1 MAGGRSYIAA
11 VLRRAALVLCALAAA
26 LAVAAPAATA
36 KTRVTKLHV
45 GDAFIVSGQTGSRKG
60 QVRRAVGLVVV
71 RGRWNKGK
79 WFVLTT
85 TRTDVN
91 GNYKFRIRPSR
102 HGVLQIGI
110 LTPDRL
116 DRRYELRV
124 S

>member
-1 MAGGRSYIAA
+1 MRA
-11 VLRRAALVLCALAAA
+11 VLRRAALVSCVLAA
-26 LAVAAPAATA
+26 LAVAAPAASA
-36 KTRVTKLHV
+36 KTPVTKLHV

-71 RGRWNKGK
+71 RGRWNRGA

-91 GNYKFRIRPSR
+91 GNYKFRIRPSK
-102 HGVLQIGI
+102 HGVLQVLIA
-110 LTPDRL
+110 TPDRL
-116 DRRYELRV
+116 ARRYVLRV

>member
-1 MAGGRSYIAA
+1 MRLA
-11 VLRRAALVLCALAAA
+11 LRRAALVLCALTA
-26 LAVAAPAATA
+26 LSVAAPATSA

-85 TRTDVN
+85 TRTDLN
-91 GNYKFRIRPSR
+91 GNYKFRIRPSK
-102 HGVLQIGI
+102 HGVLQVLIV
-110 LTPDRL
+110 TPDRL
-116 DRRYELRV
+116 DRRYVLRV